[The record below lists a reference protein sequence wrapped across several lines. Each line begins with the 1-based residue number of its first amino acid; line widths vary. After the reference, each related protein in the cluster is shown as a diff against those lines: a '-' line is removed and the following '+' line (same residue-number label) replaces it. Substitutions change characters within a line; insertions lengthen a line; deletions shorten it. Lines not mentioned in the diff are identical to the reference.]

1 MFTLPA
7 GVITDRSDRRL
18 LMSGA
23 NAVRF
28 VLTAFVAGAVFVRRD
43 ALPAPDAVE
52 QVAGTET
59 LLYLLLLG
67 ATLLLGVCEVLHDN
81 SAQTFMPSLVADE
94 HLERANGRLYSAELV
109 ANQFV
114 GPPLAGL
121 LLAVGFA
128 LPFVVDAGTFA
139 ASAVLVFSIAVS
151 GKPARADAGTRPQWR
166 AEIAEGFRWLWHHPV
181 LRTMAISLGALN
193 LWSNVSFAVFV
204 IYAQEVLGTST
215 TAFAI
220 LAAAP
225 AIGGVVGG
233 WGAPWRHEAPR
244 HGTSLLLVVWAGGL
258 ATLAVAFVSS
268 WPVVAALLALEMFFA
283 VVWNVITVSFRQSVI
298 PDHLLG
304 RVNSVYRFFGWG
316 AIPIGALIGGVIV
329 AVLDGPLDRDTA
341 LRVPWV
347 VAGLGTLTLYPMVR
361 TMTSER
367 LESMRAAGREPASG
381 AVDAAPR

>member
-139 ASAVLVFSIAVS
+139 ASAVLVFSIAVTRQTGS
-151 GKPARADAGTRPQWR
+151 APMPARGRSGGRRSPRGSGGSGTTRCC
-166 AEIAEGFRWLWHHPV
+166 ARWPS
-181 LRTMAISLGALN
+181 RSARSTCGA
-193 LWSNVSFAVFV
+193 
-204 IYAQEVLGTST
+204 TS
-215 TAFAI
+215 
-220 LAAAP
+220 
-225 AIGGVVGG
+225 
-233 WGAPWRHEAPR
+233 
-244 HGTSLLLVVWAGGL
+244 
-258 ATLAVAFVSS
+258 
-268 WPVVAALLALEMFFA
+268 
-283 VVWNVITVSFRQSVI
+283 
-298 PDHLLG
+298 
-304 RVNSVYRFFGWG
+304 
-316 AIPIGALIGGVIV
+316 
-329 AVLDGPLDRDTA
+329 
-341 LRVPWV
+341 
-347 VAGLGTLTLYPMVR
+347 
-361 TMTSER
+361 
-367 LESMRAAGREPASG
+367 AS
-381 AVDAAPR
+381 PCS

>member
-1 MFTLPA
+1 MSRSSSLGGNYRKLFVASTISNLGDGISLIAYPWLASAITRNPLLIALVAVVQRLPWLVFTLPA

-139 ASAVLVFSIAVS
+139 ASAVLVFSIAVTRQTGARRCRHAAAVAGGDRRGVPVALAPPGAAHDGHLARRAQPVEQRQLRRVRDLRPGGPRHVDDGVRHPCCGS
-151 GKPARADAGTRPQWR
+151 GDRRCGRR
-166 AEIAEGFRWLWHHPV
+166 LG
-181 LRTMAISLGALN
+181 GALGH
-193 LWSNVSFAVFV
+193 
-204 IYAQEVLGTST
+204 Q
-215 TAFAI
+215 
-220 LAAAP
+220 
-225 AIGGVVGG
+225 
-233 WGAPWRHEAPR
+233 APR
-244 HGTSLLLVVWAGGL
+244 HGILVA
-258 ATLAVAFVSS
+258 
-268 WPVVAALLALEMFFA
+268 P
-283 VVWNVITVSFRQSVI
+283 RR
-298 PDHLLG
+298 LG
-304 RVNSVYRFFGWG
+304 RG
-316 AIPIGALIGGVIV
+316 AGDAC
-329 AVLDGPLDRDTA
+329 RR
-341 LRVPWV
+341 LRVV
-347 VAGLGTLTLYPMVR
+347 LARRG
-361 TMTSER
+361 
-367 LESMRAAGREPASG
+367 RAARAGDVLRRGLERDHRQLPAVG
-381 AVDAAPR
+381 DPRSPARQGQQRLPLLRVGGDPDRRARSAG